1 MSRGFSF
8 AKMGQAPLSDAEA
21 WSSSSTCWSIS
32 TRRDDSGCSR
42 PSQTICT
49 SADGEWG
56 NRGFLGYGNP
66 KPWVPLISLILPT
79 LGWFWDN
86 PHDFGKLQILRISCC
101 VFFLKVLKRSHGG
114 TMHGKELPFEQGM
127 NMKTSTQSVVSWKLH
142 EEFQLPL
149 ELDVQT
155 ACWRWCCW
163 WIWGICWLSLTMV
176 DSCWCLLMLVDVLQR
191 LTITMLRNAPRP
203 VRELRRFPNMHT
215 YCFSRVLRR
224 RQCSRQSR
232 ARCRLSLGWWNF
244 WCQGGLGWVF
254 SCRKCSWNSN
264 WLNWRTIEPY
274 RCLVPKWET

>member
-1 MSRGFSF
+1 MVWDGMFEDVWRPNYCTYIYPYDMYIYSIYIYTYIHTIPIVNRLRYEYILSRGFSF

-101 VFFLKVLKRSHGG
+101 VFFS
-114 TMHGKELPFEQGM
+114 
-127 NMKTSTQSVVSWKLH
+127 
-142 EEFQLPL
+142 
-149 ELDVQT
+149 
-155 ACWRWCCW
+155 
-163 WIWGICWLSLTMV
+163 
-176 DSCWCLLMLVDVLQR
+176 
-191 LTITMLRNAPRP
+191 
-203 VRELRRFPNMHT
+203 
-215 YCFSRVLRR
+215 
-224 RQCSRQSR
+224 
-232 ARCRLSLGWWNF
+232 
-244 WCQGGLGWVF
+244 
-254 SCRKCSWNSN
+254 
-264 WLNWRTIEPY
+264 
-274 RCLVPKWET
+274 